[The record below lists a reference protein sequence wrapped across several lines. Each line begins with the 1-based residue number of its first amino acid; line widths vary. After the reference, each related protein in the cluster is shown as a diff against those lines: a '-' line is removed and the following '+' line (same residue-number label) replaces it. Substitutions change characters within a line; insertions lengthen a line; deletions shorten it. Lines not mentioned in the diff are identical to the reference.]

1 MKVFYKYMAILIMA
15 CGFVCLF
22 SSCDNDDD
30 VKKSSSEIIGKWKYE
45 EYGDEVYRLTI
56 QFKTDNTFTCT
67 EYYYD
72 SYYDEYE
79 YETWKGIYE
88 YDKETKMIITY
99 YEEDDEVGV
108 FRYMGSY
115 LLDEDGDRWYK
126 MQ

>member
-1 MKVFYKYMAILIMA
+1 MA
-15 CGFVCLF
+15 CGSVFLF

-45 EYGDEVYRLTI
+45 EYGDDVLRLTI

>member
-1 MKVFYKYMAILIMA
+1 MKVFYKYIAILIMA
-15 CGFVCLF
+15 CGSVFLF

>member
-1 MKVFYKYMAILIMA
+1 MKVFYKYIAILIMA
-15 CGFVCLF
+15 CGSVFLF

-45 EYGDEVYRLTI
+45 EYGDDVLRLTI

-67 EYYYD
+67 DYYYD

-88 YDKETKMIITY
+88 YDKETKIK
-99 YEEDDEVGV
+99 
-108 FRYMGSY
+108 RYISLHI
-115 LLDEDGDRWYK
+115 LLRVPLMRTCISWWRINRSSLPRS
-126 MQ
+126 